1 MPEVLYLYTC
11 SSISSEP
18 TYTCTHVAAFPL
30 NQLHLLIIQ
39 ALFNASG
46 SSMLKQENWSA
57 IKQTSWVIKTTCG
70 NTNDEDHRFMTGDR
84 LLVYI
89 CILTSKY
96 MGSGFRV

>member
-1 MPEVLYLYTC
+1 
-11 SSISSEP
+11 
-18 TYTCTHVAAFPL
+18 
-30 NQLHLLIIQ
+30 
-39 ALFNASG
+39 
-46 SSMLKQENWSA
+46 MLKQENWSA